1 MGPVA
6 ASHSSGPRD
15 EWPRCPPPAAEA
27 PAAVLP
33 SPGCVCSLTR
43 ATGAWGPGA
52 PRLPQKDPQGG
63 VLFSCSGD
71 LKLFYFQN
79 KENKAPL
86 TAIIMQQ

>member
-1 MGPVA
+1 MGPMA

-15 EWPRCPPPAAEA
+15 ERPCCSPLAAEA

-33 SPGCVCSLTR
+33 PPGRVCSLTR
-43 ATGAWGPGA
+43 STGAWGPGA
-52 PRLPQKDPQGG
+52 PHLPQKDPQGG
-63 VLFSCSGD
+63 MFFSCSGD

-86 TAIIMQQ
+86 TAVIVR